1 MLLQYIPDILE
12 TPVGGHHDHRI
23 SHPDLILSAGRKDRA
38 VPVDAADQKIILQ
51 IQIHQRHICHSR
63 SLTDGKLQGLGPA
76 VQDIVQRFHVAAD
89 GILAGPHIL

>member
-38 VPVDAADQKIILQ
+38 VPVDAADQEIVFQVQVHKR
-51 IQIHQRHICHSR
+51 HVRHIR
-63 SLTDGKLQGLGPA
+63 GLPDGKLQGLGPA
-76 VQDIVQRFHVAAD
+76 VQDVVQGLHVAAD
-89 GILAGPHIL
+89 GVLAGAHIL